1 MSFLVKCQKN
11 FMKYF
16 EKKIPF
22 KFFCMF
28 LIKLEHFEKCLET
41 FFAGVGFFSEILI
54 LQVIF
59 GQIPKKFM
67 KYFEKK
73 KLYLLCMERF
83 FGEFFGW
90 KHLFFRWKIFFV
102 YKPLK
107 NSD

>member
-1 MSFLVKCQKN
+1 
-11 FMKYF
+11 
-16 EKKIPF
+16 
-22 KFFCMF
+22 MF

-73 KLYLLCMERF
+73 KIVPF
-83 FGEFFGW
+83 VHG
-90 KHLFFRWKIFFV
+90 KIFWGIFRMETFV
-102 YKPLK
+102 FQIEIFFCLQTIEK
-107 NSD
+107 

>member
-1 MSFLVKCQKN
+1 
-11 FMKYF
+11 
-16 EKKIPF
+16 
-22 KFFCMF
+22 MF

-73 KLYLLCMERF
+73 KNCTFCAWKDFLGNSSDGNICFSDGKF
-83 FGEFFGW
+83 FLSTN
-90 KHLFFRWKIFFV
+90 H
-102 YKPLK
+102 
-107 NSD
+107 